1 MLKINNVI
9 VMEIIIIIIL
19 ILVNGFL
26 SMSEMAVVSA
36 RKSKLETDAKKG
48 SKSAKAALELA
59 DNPDN
64 FFSTL
69 QIGITLIGILTGLF
83 SGEAFAADLSVYVAK
98 ISFLS
103 PYAYLISK
111 ALIVILVTY
120 LTLVIGELVPKR
132 LGMAKAES
140 IAKFIAK
147 PMMFLSK
154 LTYPLVWILAKS
166 SALISNIL
174 GLNKT
179 KDSPVTEEE
188 IKAMMKESL
197 NDGELDEAEHD
208 IVERVFDLGDR
219 KISSI
224 MTHRSELVTVDIN
237 DTKEILIRKIEGNLY
252 NTYPVVSGKL
262 DNIVGFVNLK
272 SLFVAVQKDDFSLKN
287 IVTKTFYLPENMNL
301 NKALE
306 FFKKERIKSALIT
319 DEFGC
324 VIGIVSLKDIMEAI
338 VGEMLEEDELADII
352 EREDGTFIVDGRYSF
367 YDFLAYFDKEYMFD
381 DDINFNTISGLIID
395 ILEEI
400 PQEGQKVRWHD
411 FTFEIM
417 DMDAARIDKVLV
429 HKVKED

>member
-1 MLKINNVI
+1 
-9 VMEIIIIIIL
+9 MEIIIIIIL

-83 SGEAFAADLSVYVAK
+83 SGEAFAADLSIYVAK

-103 PYAYLISK
+103 PYAYMISK

-154 LTYPLVWILAKS
+154 LAYPLVWILAKS

-224 MTHRSELVTVDIN
+224 MTHRSELVTLDIN
-237 DTKEILIRKIEGNLY
+237 DTKETLIAKIEGNLY

-272 SLFVAVQKDDFSLKN
+272 ALFVAVQKDDFSLKN

-306 FFKKERIKSALIT
+306 FFKKERIKSALII

-324 VIGIVSLKDIMEAI
+324 VVGIVSLKDIMEAI

-352 EREDGTFIVDGRYSF
+352 EREDGTFIIDGRYSF
-367 YDFLAYFDKEYMFD
+367 YDFLAYFDKEYLFD

>member
-1 MLKINNVI
+1 
-9 VMEIIIIIIL
+9 MEIIIIIIL

-103 PYAYLISK
+103 PYAYMISK

-132 LGMAKAES
+132 FGMAKAES

-154 LTYPLVWILAKS
+154 LAYPLVWILAKS

-237 DTKEILIRKIEGNLY
+237 DTKETLIRKIEGNLY

-272 SLFVAVQKDDFSLKN
+272 ALFVAVQKDDFSLKN
-287 IVTKTFYLPENMNL
+287 IVAKAFYLPENMNL

-324 VIGIVSLKDIMEAI
+324 VVGIVSLKDIMEAI

-352 EREDGTFIVDGRYSF
+352 EREDGTFIIDGRYSF

>member
-1 MLKINNVI
+1 
-9 VMEIIIIIIL
+9 MEIIIIIIL

-36 RKSKLETDAKKG
+36 RRTKLETDAKKG
-48 SKSAKAALELA
+48 SKSAKSALELA

-64 FFSTL
+64 FLSTL

-83 SGEAFAADLSVYVAK
+83 SGEAFAADLSVYVEK
-98 ISFLS
+98 ISFLE
-103 PYAYLISK
+103 PYAYGISK
-111 ALIVILVTY
+111 AVIVILVTY

-140 IAKFIAK
+140 IAKFIAR
-147 PMMFLSK
+147 PMMMLSK
-154 LTYPLVWILAKS
+154 IAYPLVWILAKS
-166 SALISNIL
+166 SSFISKIL

-179 KDSPVTEEE
+179 KDSPVTEAE

-197 NDGELDEAEHD
+197 DDGELDEAEHD

-224 MTHRSELVTVDIN
+224 MTHRSELVAIDIN
-237 DTKEILIRKIEGNLY
+237 DSKEVLKRKVEAHLY
-252 NTYPVVSGKL
+252 NTYPVISGKL
-262 DNIVGFVNLK
+262 DNIVGFVHLK
-272 SLFVAVQKDDFSLKN
+272 SLFVTVTKDDFSLEK
-287 IVTKTFYLPENMNL
+287 IVTRAFYLPENMNV

-324 VIGIVSLKDIMEAI
+324 IIGIVSLKDIMEAI

-352 EREDGTFIVDGRYSF
+352 KREDGTYIVDGRYSF
-367 YDFLAYFDKEYMFD
+367 YDFLAHFDEEELFD
-381 DDINFNTISGLIID
+381 EDVNFNTISGLIID
-395 ILEEI
+395 ILQEI
-400 PQEGQKVRWHD
+400 PSEGQKVRWNN
-411 FTFEIM
+411 FTFEVV

-429 HKVKED
+429 TIEEQE

>member
-103 PYAYLISK
+103 PYAYMISK

-154 LTYPLVWILAKS
+154 LAYPLVWILAKS
-166 SALISNIL
+166 SALISNVL
-174 GLNKT
+174 GLNNT

-224 MTHRSELVTVDIN
+224 MTHRSELVTLDIN
-237 DTKEILIRKIEGNLY
+237 DTKETLIAKIEGNLY

-272 SLFVAVQKDDFSLKN
+272 ALFVAVQKDDFSLKN

-324 VIGIVSLKDIMEAI
+324 VVGIVSLKDIMEAI

-352 EREDGTFIVDGRYSF
+352 EREDGTFIIDGRYSF

>member
-1 MLKINNVI
+1 
-9 VMEIIIIIIL
+9 MEIIIIIIL

-103 PYAYLISK
+103 PYAYMISK

-154 LTYPLVWILAKS
+154 LAYPLVWILAKS

-237 DTKEILIRKIEGNLY
+237 DTKETLIRKIEGNLY

-287 IVTKTFYLPENMNL
+287 IVAKAFYLPENMNL

-324 VIGIVSLKDIMEAI
+324 VVGIVSLKDIMEAI

-352 EREDGTFIVDGRYSF
+352 EREDGTFIIDGRYSF

>member
-103 PYAYLISK
+103 PYAYMISK

-154 LTYPLVWILAKS
+154 LAYPLVWILAKS

-237 DTKEILIRKIEGNLY
+237 DTKETLIRKIEGNLY

-272 SLFVAVQKDDFSLKN
+272 ALFVAVQKDDFSLKN
-287 IVTKTFYLPENMNL
+287 IVAKAFYLPENMNL

-324 VIGIVSLKDIMEAI
+324 VVGIVSLKDIMEAI

-352 EREDGTFIVDGRYSF
+352 EREDGTFIIDGRYSF
-367 YDFLAYFDKEYMFD
+367 YDFLAYFDKEDLFD